1 MEVVNEGLFLQTV
14 VQPNT
19 VYERIQY
26 QLEDDA
32 YDSIPDLVRAYVGGK
47 KPITKSSGARIAT
60 PVNRTL
66 PLSFYASKYAVQ
78 TAHTFAHG
86 TLSRPVARA
95 SDPTPG

>member
-1 MEVVNEGLFLQTV
+1 MLFPQLQTI

-32 YDSIPDLVRAYVGGK
+32 YDTIPDLVRAYVGNK
-47 KPITKSSGARIAT
+47 RPITISSGARITT
-60 PVNRTL
+60 PINRTQ
-66 PLSFYASKYAVQ
+66 PLSFYASKYAAQ

-86 TLSRPVARA
+86 TLSRPINR
-95 SDPTPG
+95 SSEPTPR